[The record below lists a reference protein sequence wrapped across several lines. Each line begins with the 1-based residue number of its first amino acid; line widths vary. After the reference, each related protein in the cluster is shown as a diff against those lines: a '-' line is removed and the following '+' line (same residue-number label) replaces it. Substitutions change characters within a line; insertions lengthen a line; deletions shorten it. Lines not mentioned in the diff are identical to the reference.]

1 MTNDLFNININ
12 DNCSSSLVVVGV
24 FPLAVL
30 VLYLVTMLAR
40 AVRDTKTRHRPRDE
54 SGEAGL
60 SQVVTSSGYQQ
71 IYHVPIDDS
80 LTTDSDTK

>member
-1 MTNDLFNININ
+1 MTTDLFNININ
-12 DNCSSSLVVVGV
+12 DHCSSSSLVVVGV

-60 SQVVTSSGYQQ
+60 SQVVTSSGD
-71 IYHVPIDDS
+71 PSDDT